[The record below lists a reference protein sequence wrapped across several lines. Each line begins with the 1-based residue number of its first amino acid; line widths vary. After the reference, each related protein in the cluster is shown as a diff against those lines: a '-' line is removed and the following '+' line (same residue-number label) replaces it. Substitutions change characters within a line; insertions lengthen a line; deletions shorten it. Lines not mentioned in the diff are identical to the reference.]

1 MDKNSDHIIN
11 EALVRRYQS
20 GDKEALKELIRRF
33 NPHLQSKIYYQTKN
47 RDSINDIAQEC
58 WYAIIHNLEDVKFQ
72 VGFEAWALNIARN
85 KAVDWIRIQ
94 QKERKRQAGSEN
106 EIQHS
111 IEEEENEIRNMQI
124 NELKRGMALISQAQ
138 RIVLELFYLEN
149 LSLKEISAILG
160 ISTGTIKSRLFN
172 AREQLKKI
180 INK

>member
-11 EALVRRYQS
+11 EALARRYQS

-33 NPHLQSKIYYQTKN
+33 NPRLQSKIYYQTKN

-94 QKERKRQAGSEN
+94 QKERKTQTGSDTELQN
-106 EIQHS
+106 IQ
-111 IEEEENEIRNMQI
+111 EEENEIRNMQI

-149 LSLKEISAILG
+149 LSLKEISAVLG
-160 ISTGTIKSRLFN
+160 ISIGTVKSRLFN